1 MLPGLQSSPNLYW
14 PGHWGIL
21 TLDGNIRTPARASYS
36 TYCWQLS
43 VTAEGKWNIENMWL
57 LENGQC
63 IFHSGPDK
71 CCKVQARESPSGCAH
86 NERQDD
92 LNTTPS
98 CHRRR
103 SSGTWMEGSDR
114 LSRVEI
120 TLALIGWLGA
130 AGAQISRFQEVS
142 GLVKWT
148 GTVCA
153 LCACVSVCLA
163 CVVHLLL
170 HACVPTGTDH
180 SVRECVCVR
189 VLKNCGLIC
198 KKGRRPNWSSRE
210 SKHESRFSNFYILL
224 AETYMLWQWQVT
236 GHVTGTAVNSQ
247 TAELWWWS
255 PVCSC
260 NYCTCRLIHKPITHL
275 RPSPQGR
282 YNVLHF
288 IAGWNKG
295 NKNQKSVNEA
305 LRIIKLNVVR

>member
-1 MLPGLQSSPNLYW
+1 
-14 PGHWGIL
+14 
-21 TLDGNIRTPARASYS
+21 
-36 TYCWQLS
+36 
-43 VTAEGKWNIENMWL
+43 MWL
-57 LENGQC
+57 LENDQC

-71 CCKVQARESPSGCAH
+71 CCKVQAREGPSGCAH

-103 SSGTWMEGSDR
+103 SGGTWTEGSDR

-130 AGAQISRFQEVS
+130 AGAQISRFQEAS

-153 LCACVSVCLA
+153 LCARACTCTCVSVFLA
-163 CVVHLLL
+163 CGVHLLL
-170 HACVPTGTDH
+170 HVCVPTGTDQC
-180 SVRECVCVR
+180 ECVR
-189 VLKNCGLIC
+189 VLKNYGLSC
-198 KKGRRPNWSSRE
+198 QKGQTEVVVNQIMNLD
-210 SKHESRFSNFYILL
+210 FQIFIYL

-236 GHVTGTAVNSQ
+236 GHVTGMPVNSQ
-247 TAELWWWS
+247 TAELWRWP

-260 NYCTCRLIHKPITHL
+260 NYCIRRLIHKPITHL
-275 RPSPQGR
+275 HPSPRGR

-288 IAGWNKG
+288 IADLWIYACLYNRCLMYTIYCTSTCNSILIICSFQREIKRCFLRCNGQNRSGWNKG
-295 NKNQKSVNEA
+295 NKNQKSANEA
-305 LRIIKLNVVR
+305 LSIIKLNIVR